1 MPILSVGN
9 TVYPED
15 VPKVL
20 ISMPEDLL
28 RQVDEAAQTRG
39 ETRSG
44 FIQRIAEHEI
54 VESNAQLRK
63 ELEELFD
70 SHTIDLGGSTAAELV
85 RSGRDHR

>member
-1 MPILSVGN
+1 MPNLAVGN
-9 TVYPED
+9 TVYPQD

-28 RQVDEAAQTRG
+28 TQVDEAAQTRG

-70 SHTIDLGGSTAAELV
+70 SHTVDLGGNTAAELV
-85 RSGRDHR
+85 RWGRDHR

>member
-1 MPILSVGN
+1 MPLLTVGN

-28 RQVDEAAQTRG
+28 RQLDEAAQTRG

-44 FIQRIAEHEI
+44 FIQRITEHEI

-63 ELEELFD
+63 ELEELFA
-70 SHTIDLGGSTAAELV
+70 SHSVDLGGNSAAELV
-85 RSGRDHR
+85 RQGRDHR